1 MAIRGD
7 FSVLAA
13 VLHDHLGDMI
23 VWNVKKIGV
32 CPLKGE
38 MQAAMCGL
46 QEANKTL
53 INVGNGILITFQEM
67 QTLAHHLSRWVTSK
81 FQFGGTPLLF
91 EHISNLSWLY

>member
-46 QEANKTL
+46 QEAHKL
-53 INVGNGILITFQEM
+53 
-67 QTLAHHLSRWVTSK
+67 
-81 FQFGGTPLLF
+81 
-91 EHISNLSWLY
+91 